1 MAKFRYP
8 TGISFSDSNSSMA
21 FSGDVIRTPPK
32 SKITARTRLVL
43 VREQAMSPFFA
54 EEEEGELGD
63 IISFKSLNLGQGPP
77 LRSHGS
83 DRQMRRGGMK
93 LY

>member
-32 SKITARTRLVL
+32 SKMTARTRLVL
-43 VREQAMSPFFA
+43 VREQAMSLFL
-54 EEEEGELGD
+54 EEEGELGG
-63 IISFKSLNLGQGPP
+63 IISFK
-77 LRSHGS
+77 RF
-83 DRQMRRGGMK
+83 
-93 LY
+93 